1 MKTFFLHNVGAD
13 QIANNI
19 GLRSQTKIIKLYIQT
34 IHVFAC
40 DSNRMALTALSRS
53 SKSYLSKSRINIDS
67 IDKYT
72 TPLLVKE
79 RATCLTGC
87 VGWLNARE
95 NYGFLYAP
103 LPPTSLLPVLV
114 YLIAIRA
121 VFVFIFY
128 AYFTALPMLLHMDRF
143 YL

>member
-1 MKTFFLHNVGAD
+1 M
-13 QIANNI
+13 
-19 GLRSQTKIIKLYIQT
+19 KLYIGPCLRVT
-34 IHVFAC
+34 AI
-40 DSNRMALTALSRS
+40 SMTLTALGRS
-53 SKSYLSKSRINIDS
+53 SKNYLSKFSRINIDVVVVF
-67 IDKYT
+67 ILINT
-72 TPLLVKE
+72 TTSLVKE